1 MTRGMSRHRSYSVRD
16 LGAWWG
22 LLLVLGIVVGALS
35 AEWLTAFDPHQ
46 QNLLEAFTL
55 PNQMHWLG
63 TDHLGRDIWS
73 RLLFGARNTL
83 GAALFV
89 LGVVLV
95 VATTIGLLAGYVG
108 GWVDSLLMRLAD
120 LFLAFPTLLLAIAV
134 AGTLGP
140 GLRNV
145 TLALAL
151 VWWAGYAR
159 LIRSVV
165 LRVRHEAYIEA
176 TRACGAG
183 NGRIVL
189 RHILPNV
196 IGPVIVVASLDFG
209 AVILSIAG
217 LNFLGLGVQPPHPEW
232 GAMLNDA
239 RPFLQTEPYLL
250 VAPALAIIL
259 TVLGFNLLGDALRDW
274 LDPHHRERNPDVT
287 KH

>member
-1 MTRGMSRHRSYSVRD
+1 MTRGMLLHRSYSVRD

-22 LLLVLGIVVGALS
+22 LLLVLGVVVGSLS
-35 AEWLTAFDPHQ
+35 AEWLTAFDPHH

-55 PNQMHWLG
+55 PNQVHWLG

-165 LRVRHEAYIEA
+165 LRVQHEAYIEA

-250 VAPALAIIL
+250 VAPALAIIS
-259 TVLGFNLLGDALRDW
+259 ASR
-274 LDPHHRERNPDVT
+274 
-287 KH
+287 